1 MKFYVCTFFV
11 MALLAA
17 IATGLLLCMKHKD
30 KQGCKKS
37 SK

>member
-17 IATGLLLCMKHKD
+17 IATGLLLYMKHKE
-30 KQGCKKS
+30 K
-37 SK
+37 